1 VITLKE
7 LKVRAELN
15 NENKIVSMEP
25 VKKAIGKTADIVIL
39 TARLYTEEEIDRETR
54 ELMQDNVHTYTRV
67 HSRVRQRQ

>member
-1 VITLKE
+1 LKE

-39 TARLYTEEEIDRETR
+39 IARLYTPDEIDRETR
-54 ELMQDNVHTYTRV
+54 ELMQDNVHTYKRE
-67 HSRVRQRQ
+67 HGRIHQIK

>member
-39 TARLYTEEEIDRETR
+39 TARLI
-54 ELMQDNVHTYTRV
+54 
-67 HSRVRQRQ
+67 